1 MFTSPVTVCIDVPA
15 DQYPTAAA
23 FDEASVLHDEG
34 GTLVDVTASRD
45 IALHRVCG
53 QANTLGSFVIA
64 NHINNALP
72 SISGVVV
79 DTDGNPLD
87 DFTISLSGDASA
99 QATTGA
105 DGSFAFVNLTDS
117 GSYLVTPTR
126 IGYLYSAPFQ
136 GYDSLTGEQTV
147 VFVATPASFSISGTV
162 TDGNQVPQDHVT
174 VTLSGMATGEVVTNA
189 DGTYS
194 FDDLPANGTYFVTP
208 SLIGTSFTP
217 SPLAIDALEDN
228 VTGANFV
235 GLLPT
240 AAPVS
245 LSGRAVRADG
255 LGISSARLILVSSSG
270 KSRLALTNQFG
281 YYHFDNVDS
290 GETYVL
296 SITSKSYRF
305 SNATRVVNLID
316 EMSDVDF
323 TALP

>member
-1 MFTSPVTVCIDVPA
+1 
-15 DQYPTAAA
+15 
-23 FDEASVLHDEG
+23 
-34 GTLVDVTASRD
+34 
-45 IALHRVCG
+45 VCG

-87 DFTISLSGDASA
+87 DFTILLSGDASA